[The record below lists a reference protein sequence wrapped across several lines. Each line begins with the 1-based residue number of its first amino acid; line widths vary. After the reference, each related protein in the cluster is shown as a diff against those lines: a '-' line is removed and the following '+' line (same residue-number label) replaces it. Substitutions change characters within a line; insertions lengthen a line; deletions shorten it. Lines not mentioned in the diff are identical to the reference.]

1 MCRVT
6 PSTWEILLSIGSCL
20 SSRSALSSVSSE
32 ALWAFFFFL
41 ILNFFERIIL
51 GVNYWESRD
60 LTVSP
65 GHTLKERG
73 SLSSSLMTVRDGC
86 TWSAVGCV
94 NLEAVAVPCRRR
106 FHMVTRGGFFLWF
119 PKAPGVFKQ
128 RPPISIAPSSPL
140 LPLHEEVEALLFLSE
155 GKPYLLEVCPCS
167 TNAIFLLSVFFF
179 LRKKNTFCY

>member
-1 MCRVT
+1 M
-6 PSTWEILLSIGSCL
+6 WEILLSIGSCV

-32 ALWAFFFFL
+32 ALWEFFFFL

-51 GVNYWESRD
+51 GINHWESRD

-73 SLSSSLMTVRDGC
+73 SLFSSLMTMRDGC
-86 TWSAVGCV
+86 TCSAVGCV
-94 NLEAVAVPCRRR
+94 NLEAVALPCRRR
-106 FHMVTRGGFFLWF
+106 FHVVTRGGFFLWF

-179 LRKKNTFCY
+179 LREKNTFCY